1 MQYTQLSMGVKDEKS
16 NKQLQQLLNE
26 KMGAGLAVDGIF
38 GPKTN
43 QAVRDYQKKNGLQV
57 DGIVGPKTWASLLGD
72 AIENAASGGA
82 AQPEKPKQTQGFQF
96 QEQEL
101 YDQAAQAFLNRE
113 GFSYDLNAD
122 PLYRQYLQQYT
133 AAGRMAM
140 EDTMGRAAALTGG
153 YGNSYAQTAGQQAYN
168 TYLQQLNDRI
178 PDLYELAYSKY
189 QQEGD
194 ALRDR
199 YELLKDRKD
208 DAYKLYQDSLE
219 QKELAYSRLVNMIIG
234 GYQPTDEE
242 LASVGLTRRQAIA
255 LAMQ

>member
-26 KMGAGLAVDGIF
+26 KSGAGLEVDGIF
-38 GPKTN
+38 GEKTN

-57 DGIVGPKTWASLLGD
+57 DGIVGPKTWASLLAD
-72 AIENAASGGA
+72 AAGKDT
-82 AQPEKPKQTQGFQF
+82 AQPEESKQTQGFQF

-122 PLYRQYLQQYT
+122 PLYRQYLEQYT

-168 TYLQQLNDRI
+168 AYLQQLNERI

-189 QQEGD
+189 AKEGD
-194 ALRDR
+194 ALRER
-199 YELLKDRKD
+199 YELLKERKEE
-208 DAYKLYQDSLE
+208 AYDLYQDALDE
-219 QKELAYSRLVNMIIG
+219 KDAAYSKLVNLIIG

-242 LASVGLTRRQAIA
+242 LASVGLTRRQAVA